1 MQVTSSVTWSRFSDR
16 FDSIAS
22 FYWNG
27 FFTRV
32 NADGLVFDY
41 SLDDFVDCGTVFA
54 TLPTFKYIILVHKDV
69 GQNVGGMTLAEV
81 NEIG

>member
-1 MQVTSSVTWSRFSDR
+1 MQATSSVTWSRFSDR

-41 SLDDFVDCGTVFA
+41 SLDDFVDCETVFA
-54 TLPTFKYIILVHKDV
+54 TLPSFKYIIVVYKDLEV
-69 GQNVGGMTLAEV
+69 NVVGMTLAEV

>member
-1 MQVTSSVTWSRFSDR
+1 MQVTSKVTWTTFSDR

-27 FFTRV
+27 FFTRA

-41 SLDDFVDCGTVFA
+41 SLEDFVDCETVFA
-54 TLPTFKYIILVHKDV
+54 TLPTFKYIIVVYKDADV
-69 GQNVGGMTLAEV
+69 NVAGMTLAEV

>member
-1 MQVTSSVTWSRFSDR
+1 MQVTSSVTWSRFTDR

-41 SLDDFVDCGTVFA
+41 SLADFVDCETVFA
-54 TLPTFKYIILVHKDV
+54 TLPSFKYIIVVYKNAEV
-69 GQNVGGMTLAEV
+69 NVVGMTLAEV